1 MITLPYTSCAVGSL
15 PLGLSI
21 TSDEL
26 EIALEKAMKVKVE
39 EVKVVKVKAE
49 IVKMVKV
56 VNIVKVIKIK
66 VNQSSGS
73 FKVLILEKVDESSNM
88 TNQKV
93 DMMS

>member
-1 MITLPYTSCAVGSL
+1 MITLPYISCAVGSL
-15 PLGLSI
+15 PLGLFI

-56 VNIVKVIKIK
+56 INIIKVIKIK